1 MKLDRDLN
9 KDGCGK
15 YAIINLRKLND
26 LCGHAS
32 PFQRWTP
39 EVAQAIKTLEETG
52 ALEWGR
58 TGAPDEFFL
67 IKLKDKY
74 AKHALEQY
82 AAAVGSDDPEY
93 SDAVFD
99 LSKRS
104 GKNSPF
110 YKVPD

>member
-1 MKLDRDLN
+1 MRS
-9 KDGCGK
+9 
-15 YAIINLRKLND
+15 RR
-26 LCGHAS
+26 
-32 PFQRWTP
+32 PFPTLAP
-39 EVAQAIKTLEETG
+39 EVAQAIKTLEEAG

-110 YKVPD
+110 CKVPD